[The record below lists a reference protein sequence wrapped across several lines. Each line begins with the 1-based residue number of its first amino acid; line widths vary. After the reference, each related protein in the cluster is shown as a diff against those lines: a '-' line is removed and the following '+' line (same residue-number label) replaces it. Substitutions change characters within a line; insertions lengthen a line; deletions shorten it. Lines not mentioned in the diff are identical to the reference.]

1 MDCSQEG
8 KTSRGTSEPE
18 RNHMLISKITWNVH
32 VSSNQNARYEI
43 DIDMKNLIVM
53 AKMTSNTD
61 NAQPSSEVGDEANN
75 GMKGMSMQVEKITPI
90 RSDAASAPE
99 KPR

>member
-1 MDCSQEG
+1 
-8 KTSRGTSEPE
+8 
-18 RNHMLISKITWNVH
+18 
-32 VSSNQNARYEI
+32 
-43 DIDMKNLIVM
+43 MKNLIVM